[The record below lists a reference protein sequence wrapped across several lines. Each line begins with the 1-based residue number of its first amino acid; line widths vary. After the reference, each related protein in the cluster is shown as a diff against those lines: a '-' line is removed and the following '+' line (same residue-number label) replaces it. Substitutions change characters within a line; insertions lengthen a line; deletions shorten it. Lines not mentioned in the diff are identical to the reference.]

1 VLRFRASTGRR
12 RNPSYRLFAPRWL
25 GIWLC
30 CHMFGAIL
38 AVIST
43 YLEARFTNVRS
54 CFVGSFPCQLSCL
67 AVLPGFSRPSCCMY
81 FGYTH
86 HAAGLCINGWPGVF
100 PTQNP
105 RLPSLKP
112 MSSQYIRRVTF
123 LIVHIGSLRS
133 MPRVRQ
139 LNERC

>member
-1 VLRFRASTGRR
+1 
-12 RNPSYRLFAPRWL
+12 
-25 GIWLC
+25 
-30 CHMFGAIL
+30 MFGAIL

-54 CFVGSFPCQLSCL
+54 CFVGSFPCQLFSL

-100 PTQNP
+100 PTQITLAETHVVAIYTQSDIPYSASGVLALNA
-105 RLPSLKP
+105 R
-112 MSSQYIRRVTF
+112 SQTI
-123 LIVHIGSLRS
+123 
-133 MPRVRQ
+133 
-139 LNERC
+139 E